1 MELLVV
7 VVVEEEGG
15 FLGDFLDEREDGFLP
30 PCCCC
35 CWPRIRAACSLR
47 FRSFSVC
54 DSDFDLAERCACI
67 HLECGDNIMRG
78 VLQIY

>member
-7 VVVEEEGG
+7 EVEEEGG
-15 FLGDFLDEREDGFLP
+15 FLGDFLEERDGFLP

-67 HLECGDNIMRG
+67 HLE
-78 VLQIY
+78 LW

>member
-1 MELLVV
+1 MELLV

-15 FLGDFLDEREDGFLP
+15 FLGDFLEEERGFLP
-30 PCCCC
+30 PLLDCC

-54 DSDFDLAERCACI
+54 DSDFDLAERCACVYE
-67 HLECGDNIMRG
+67 LW
-78 VLQIY
+78 